1 MLKKFFIMS
10 ALLAVIVLFIQG
22 VGIHQVEAADVWVY
36 NYNGDDIYITYGS
49 VVYGVKAGF
58 YARCRVKYV
67 DSSGG
72 LVKSEM
78 LEFNHDEGDWWY
90 GIVGVRGS
98 GRRVYDYEDAM
109 EILNWLKAHWN
120 ESKPTAV
127 PYQRVLRD

>member
-1 MLKKFFIMS
+1 MSKKIFIMS
-10 ALLAVIVLFIQG
+10 ALIAVVVLFGQG
-22 VGIHQVEAADVWVY
+22 IGIRQAEAADVWVY
-36 NYNGDDIYITYGS
+36 NYNGNDIYITYGS
-49 VVYGVKAGF
+49 VVYGVRTAF

-67 DSSGG
+67 NSSGD

-90 GIVGVRGS
+90 GIVGVKGS

-109 EILNWLKAHWN
+109 EILNWLEAHRN
-120 ESKPTAV
+120 ESKPTSV

>member
-1 MLKKFFIMS
+1 MLKNFFIMS
-10 ALLAVIVLFIQG
+10 SFVIVIFLFVQG
-22 VGIHQVEAADVWVY
+22 VDVRQAEAADVWVY
-36 NYNGDDIYITYGS
+36 NYNDNDIYITYGS
-49 VVYGVKAGF
+49 VVYGVKTSF

-67 DSSGG
+67 NSSGG

-98 GRRVYDYEDAM
+98 SRRVYDYEDAM
-109 EILNWLKAHWN
+109 EILNWLEAHRN